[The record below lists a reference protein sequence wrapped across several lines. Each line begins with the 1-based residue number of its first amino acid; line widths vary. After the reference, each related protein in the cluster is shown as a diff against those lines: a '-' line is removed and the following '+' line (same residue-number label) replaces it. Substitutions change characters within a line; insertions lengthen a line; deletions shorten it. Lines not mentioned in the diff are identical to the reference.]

1 MKIYKKNVIKY
12 IEIKY
17 QDYVEIQYKFKNNHK
32 IYNIN

>member
-17 QDYVEIQYKFKNNHK
+17 LDYVEILYKFKNNHNK
-32 IYNIN
+32 IN